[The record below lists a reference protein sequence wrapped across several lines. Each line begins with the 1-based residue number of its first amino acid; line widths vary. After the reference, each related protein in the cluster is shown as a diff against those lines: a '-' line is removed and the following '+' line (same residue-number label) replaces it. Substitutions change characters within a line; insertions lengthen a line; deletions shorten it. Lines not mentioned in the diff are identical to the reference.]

1 MNLRMRGIKHT
12 VTHEICFNEKELKI
26 SKVFFYSFISL
37 RKYIYAGRYINA
49 ILLYIYAFI

>member
-1 MNLRMRGIKHT
+1 MRGIKHT